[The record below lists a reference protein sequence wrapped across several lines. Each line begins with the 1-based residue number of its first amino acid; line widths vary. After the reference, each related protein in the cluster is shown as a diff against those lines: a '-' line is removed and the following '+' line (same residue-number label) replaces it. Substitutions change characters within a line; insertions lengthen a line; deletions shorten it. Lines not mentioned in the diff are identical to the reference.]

1 MARSIVLPRITLGT
15 LRAAVRN
22 IADRGSAGM
31 KAATLAAAKGSPL
44 LSSAI
49 AAEYPFTF
57 CPHPGCDLPIA
68 HVGTPCL
75 AG

>member
-1 MARSIVLPRITLGT
+1 MARSFVFPRINLAT

-22 IADRGSAGM
+22 ISERGSAGM
-31 KAATLAAAKGSPL
+31 KDATFAAAKGSPL
-44 LSSAI
+44 LSAAI

-57 CPHPGCDLPIA
+57 CPQPGCDLPIA
-68 HVGTPCL
+68 HVGSPCL